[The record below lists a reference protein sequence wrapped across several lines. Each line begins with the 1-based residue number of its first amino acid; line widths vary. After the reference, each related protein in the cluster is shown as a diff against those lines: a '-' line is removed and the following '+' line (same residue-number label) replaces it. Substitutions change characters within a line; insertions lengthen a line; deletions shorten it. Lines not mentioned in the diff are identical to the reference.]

1 MTVTNKGRTID
12 YEKLPKRLSRAKNI
26 DALYETWR
34 KIQKSVCSPAVLH
47 GMPRAIEHVATQI
60 YEVAPHM
67 AAEAIRMGDSALF
80 IAVLVRLA
88 QIDAALVAAG
98 RSLADRSPIIYA
110 KYVVEGFKTVA
121 DEAFV
126 ELGGT
131 PFSP

>member
-1 MTVTNKGRTID
+1 MTVTAKGRRVD
-12 YEKLPKRLSRAKNI
+12 FEKLPKQLSRAKNI

-34 KIQKSVCSPAVLH
+34 KTQKLVCSPTVLR
-47 GMPRAIEHVATQI
+47 GMPRAIEHIATQI
-60 YEVAPHM
+60 YETPPHM

-80 IAVLVRLA
+80 VAILMRLA

-98 RSLADRSPIIYA
+98 RTLDVRSPIIYA
-110 KYVVEGFKTVA
+110 KHVVEGFRMVA

-131 PFSP
+131 PL